1 MEQNIPFSQDE
12 ITAMTGEVESPVVEP
27 FKPEPLTKADLE
39 ATQAATEA
47 TLKQTQA
54 ELLRQH
60 QELYRTVQP
69 KEVIQPPLETLPKQI
84 SIDVDLETDKP
95 YVPADQVRHIVN
107 AELKKFQQENI
118 DPFIPAVR
126 HTQQALELENATKFL
141 RTQDPTLVEAN
152 PTAAAQLFLG
162 QLYSPMNPYP
172 EMGPEKTQ
180 WAINQIREIVPKQ
193 AAGSQ
198 KNELPI
204 STGSSQAL
212 PAYNAVGRTQVAQH
226 PGQFNFPAGSKI
238 PVKLPEYEDV
248 DQYMQ
253 ATAQRSEYIKS
264 LEDYN
269 KKYNMGWTIT
279 TA

>member
-1 MEQNIPFSQDE
+1 MDQNNPFTQDE
-12 ITAMTGEVESPVVEP
+12 IAAMTGEVESPIVEQA
-27 FKPEPLTKADLE
+27 KPEALTKADLE

-47 TLKQTQA
+47 TIKQTR
-54 ELLRQH
+54 EDLLRQH
-60 QELYRTVQP
+60 QELYRVVQP
-69 KEVIQPPLETLPKQI
+69 KEVNQPPLETLPKQI

-95 YVPADQVRHIVN
+95 YVPVDQVQKIVA
-107 AELKKFQQENI
+107 AELKKFQQETI

-126 HTQQALELENATKFL
+126 QTQQSMEIENATKFL
-141 RTQDPTLVEAN
+141 KTQAPDLVEHNA
-152 PTAAAQLFLG
+152 PAAAQLFLG
-162 QLYSPMNPYP
+162 QLYSPLNPYP

-180 WAINQIREIVPKQ
+180 WAIEQLKAVMPAQGQQAKQ
-193 AAGSQ
+193 D
-198 KNELPI
+198 LPI
-204 STGSSQAL
+204 STGASQAL

-253 ATAQRSEYIKS
+253 ATAQRSEYIKR